1 MKDFIIDDITWND
14 LDLDEVYKRLN
25 TAKSSVG
32 SEYLKFMMKTLLFDE
47 EVLKIRAKRINFFQ
61 DNKEA
66 DQKFSKIFKN
76 LGRTKKVSFLDYI
89 FRLKELP
96 KKSSA
101 VHFVLI
107 ILLLASIAAIFV
119 KPAIGI
125 IALAVMIGI
134 NIALYFK
141 FKASIEGY
149 FICIKYLVSMVNAAR
164 AINASGCIANV
175 CGFEE
180 IQEALKHSAK
190 TFAPIRRGS
199 WLITNSVSGSLID
212 VLMDYVRMIFH
223 VDLIKFNSMKNIA
236 VEHEDEIMALYY
248 ALGEIEAD
256 MCVAKFRDNLEYYSE
271 PIFYDKSRNATGN
284 KKGQELVAQNIYHP
298 LIKNPVSNTIAAEK
312 SVLLTGS
319 NASGKS
325 TFLKTVAIN
334 QIFAQTLFTCT
345 AKRYIST
352 FYKVLSSMALN
363 DNLLGNESYF
373 IVEIKSL
380 KRIFDEL
387 GDVPVMCFIDEVLRG
402 TNTIERISASSRLL
416 EALAKSDTLC
426 FAATHD
432 IELTELLKNDM
443 DNFHF
448 AEKVKGDDVEFDY
461 TIQHGAANTS
471 NAIKLMAA
479 FGFDKDIVDGAERRA
494 ETFRKTGSWQ

>member
-14 LDLDEVYKRLN
+14 LNLEEIYSRMN

-32 SEYLKFMMKTLLFDE
+32 SEYLRFMLKTLLFDE
-47 EVLKIRAKRINFFQ
+47 EVLKTRAKRIAFFEN
-61 DNKEA
+61 NKEA
-66 DQKFSKIFKN
+66 ESRFSKIFKN

-96 KKSSA
+96 QKSSA
-101 VHFVLI
+101 IHFVLI
-107 ILLLASIAAIFV
+107 ILLLASIALIFF

-125 IALAVMIGI
+125 IALAVMIGV

-149 FICIKYLVSMVNAAR
+149 FVCIKYLVSMVNAAR
-164 AINASGCIANV
+164 AINALGLIENEA
-175 CGFEE
+175 GFEE
-180 IQEALKHSAK
+180 ISESLIKSAK

-223 VDLIKFNSMKNIA
+223 VDLIKFNSMRNIA
-236 VEHEDEIMALYY
+236 IEHEGEIMSLYY

-256 MCVAKFRDNLEYYSE
+256 MCAAEFRNSLEYYTE
-271 PIFYDKSRNATGN
+271 PIFYDKARNATGN
-284 KKGQELVAQNIYHP
+284 KKGQELIAQNIYHP
-298 LIKNPVSNTIAAEK
+298 LIKNPVSNSIAAER

-325 TFLKTVAIN
+325 TFLKTIAIN

-345 AKRYIST
+345 AKRYITT

-387 GDVPVMCFIDEVLRG
+387 GEVPVMCFIDEVLRG

-448 AEKVKGDDVEFDY
+448 SEKVNGDDVEFDY
-461 TIQHGAANTS
+461 TIQDGAANTS

-479 FGFDKDIVDGAERRA
+479 FGFDKDIVEGAAKRA
-494 ETFRKTGSWQ
+494 EYFRKSGNWQ